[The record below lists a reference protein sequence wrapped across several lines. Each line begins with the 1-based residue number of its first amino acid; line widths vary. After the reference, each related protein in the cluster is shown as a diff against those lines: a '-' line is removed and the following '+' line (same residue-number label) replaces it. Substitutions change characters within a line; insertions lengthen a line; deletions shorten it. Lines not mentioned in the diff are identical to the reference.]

1 MIDAVEIG
9 RAECQFKTVL
19 MSHTAADFYMPAAG
33 VDFIEAAQN
42 NIAKGATETTIKC

>member
-9 RAECQFKTVL
+9 RAQCQFKTVL
-19 MSHTAADFYMPAAG
+19 MSQTAAYSTPVAG

-42 NIAKGATETTIKC
+42 NDAKAATETTIKY